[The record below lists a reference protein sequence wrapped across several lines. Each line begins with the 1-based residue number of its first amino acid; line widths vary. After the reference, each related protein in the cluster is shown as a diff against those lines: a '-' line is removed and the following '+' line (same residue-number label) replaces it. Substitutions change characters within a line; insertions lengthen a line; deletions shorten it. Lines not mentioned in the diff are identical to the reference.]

1 MADKTGYIGRAP
13 GESSVIIARQTF
25 TPTTSTTEFTF
36 NDGYNVG
43 YLDAYLNGSKLI
55 EGLDYDAN
63 DGSVAGLTTACL
75 SGDVLE
81 LVAYKAYN
89 LTDPVTSAAG
99 NFSVG
104 NDLTVTND
112 TLLSKNLDVVGIAT
126 AGMGLRIES
135 GGLEIQAGVG
145 TVGFLTAT
153 DVWVSGTVTA
163 TSYAGDGSAL
173 TGIAATDTIAAAS
186 LTVSGISTLTGA
198 VQAKSTTD
206 STTKDTGALIVEGG
220 VGVEKNIVAGGDVRI
235 TGNINAGIA
244 TFTSVTGDG
253 SGLTGVANTDV
264 VHTREITASGVSTF
278 SGVVN
283 ANGWVS
289 CGDSI
294 GLGDGST
301 KGIYFGTDEDLSI
314 YHDASGGNSHIENTT
329 GYLHIKS
336 DQFSIG
342 AKSVGENL
350 LIATANGSVDLYY
363 DSSKKLETTVTGS
376 KTTGVSSCSSHCMPT
391 ADVGGDLGSTTNRWA
406 NVYTADMQL
415 SNEGSQ
421 NDIDGTWGKYTI
433 QEGESDLFLINRRTG
448 KKYKFMLEEVQ

>member
-43 YLDAYLNGSKLI
+43 YLDAYLNGWKLI

-186 LTVSGISTLTGA
+186 LTVSGISTFTG
-198 VQAKSTTD
+198 VVKGLS
-206 STTKDTGALIVEGG
+206 
-220 VGVEKNIVAGGDVRI
+220 DVRV
-235 TGNINAGIA
+235 TGNLNAGITTLGA
-244 TFTSVTGDG
+244 VTVTSITGDG

-294 GLGDGST
+294 GLSDGST

>member
-13 GESSVIIARQTF
+13 GEASVIIARQTF

-186 LTVSGISTLTGA
+186 LTVSGISTFTG
-198 VQAKSTTD
+198 VVKGLS
-206 STTKDTGALIVEGG
+206 
-220 VGVEKNIVAGGDVRI
+220 DVRV
-235 TGNINAGIA
+235 TGNLNAGITTLGA
-244 TFTSVTGDG
+244 VTVTSITGDG

>member
-145 TVGFLTAT
+145 TV
-153 DVWVSGTVTA
+153 
-163 TSYAGDGSAL
+163 
-173 TGIAATDTIAAAS
+173 
-186 LTVSGISTLTGA
+186 
-198 VQAKSTTD
+198 
-206 STTKDTGALIVEGG
+206 
-220 VGVEKNIVAGGDVRI
+220 
-235 TGNINAGIA
+235 
-244 TFTSVTGDG
+244 
-253 SGLTGVANTDV
+253 
-264 VHTREITASGVSTF
+264 
-278 SGVVN
+278 
-283 ANGWVS
+283 
-289 CGDSI
+289 
-294 GLGDGST
+294 
-301 KGIYFGTDEDLSI
+301 
-314 YHDASGGNSHIENTT
+314 
-329 GYLHIKS
+329 
-336 DQFSIG
+336 
-342 AKSVGENL
+342 
-350 LIATANGSVDLYY
+350 
-363 DSSKKLETTVTGS
+363 
-376 KTTGVSSCSSHCMPT
+376 
-391 ADVGGDLGSTTNRWA
+391 
-406 NVYTADMQL
+406 
-415 SNEGSQ
+415 
-421 NDIDGTWGKYTI
+421 
-433 QEGESDLFLINRRTG
+433 
-448 KKYKFMLEEVQ
+448 

>member
-186 LTVSGISTLTGA
+186 LTVSGISTFTG
-198 VQAKSTTD
+198 VVK
-206 STTKDTGALIVEGG
+206 ALS
-220 VGVEKNIVAGGDVRI
+220 DVRI